1 MGGQII
7 ALPSMVLLY
16 HNVPYNPFLQT
27 MRTRRAQARRVHFL
41 FTFFLHI
48 RDKQG
53 GSSMA
58 SCFLSIHKV
67 HDKARMGWLEKHMR
81 CSNTPADKNIESTC
95 SGLNYWDAI
104 QKRIRTLSYYDSHKV
119 RRNAVLA
126 YSIYLT
132 CSQEA
137 EVDLQGWVAANLAW
151 LHNAFDRAPDGV
163 SNILEV
169 IYHTAPAPH
178 LHALVI
184 PIDPRGHLCASFF
197 TNGSIAMAQLQASY
211 ARQMQSL
218 SRTV

>member
-1 MGGQII
+1 
-7 ALPSMVLLY
+7 
-16 HNVPYNPFLQT
+16 
-27 MRTRRAQARRVHFL
+27 
-41 FTFFLHI
+41 
-48 RDKQG
+48 
-53 GSSMA
+53 MA
-58 SCFLSIHKV
+58 SCFLSIHKI
-67 HDKARMGWLEKHMR
+67 HDKAHLGWLEKHMR

-95 SGLNYWDAI
+95 SDLNYWDAI
-104 QKRIRTLSYYDSHKV
+104 QERIRTLSYYDSHKV

-169 IYHTAPAPH
+169 IYHTALAPH